1 MSHYA
6 EQVEAQMEALAAENA
21 EIAQHE
27 ASARWRLAKRI
38 SCLESQV
45 KQLTDRVNSLLS
57 INNAEVEIRGW
68 IERVNECPWEANN
81 E

>member
-6 EQVEAQMEALAAENA
+6 EQVEAQMEALAAENV

-45 KQLTDRVNSLLS
+45 EQLTDRMNSLLS

-68 IERVNECPWEANN
+68 IERVSEWS
-81 E
+81 